1 MMHTITL
8 LSFTI
13 LILYGITIL
22 YVSFIFY
29 FIFKG
34 KELRIIAIETAFYQL
49 FTWIILLIYNTFV
62 IRILIFSVFHFDM
75 NASNMLLLVWKAPLY
90 IILIILLV
98 FGPLK
103 GILYVLQTKKFHYRL
118 FLTGITSKKSIYFT
132 QIN

>member
-8 LSFTI
+8 LSFSI

-49 FTWIILLIYNTFV
+49 FTWIIILIYNTFV

-75 NASNMLLLVWKAPLY
+75 NSSNMLIILWKAPLY

-118 FLTGITSKKSIYFT
+118 FLT
-132 QIN
+132 

>member
-49 FTWIILLIYNTFV
+49 FTWIIVLIYNTFV

-75 NASNMLLLVWKAPLY
+75 NMSNMVLLVWKAPLY

-103 GILYVLQTKKFHYRL
+103 GILYVLQTKKFLYRL